1 VGSERI
7 ELVEPGAFGEQRL
20 RLEAETVGSELIE
33 LVEPG
38 AFGEPLGQVGV
49 VQELPVEKR

>member
-1 VGSERI
+1 M

-20 RLEAETVGSELIE
+20 RLEAETVGSEL
-33 LVEPG
+33 VEPG

-49 VQELPVEKR
+49 VQELPVEQR

>member
-1 VGSERI
+1 V
-7 ELVEPGAFGEQRL
+7 
-20 RLEAETVGSELIE
+20 EAETVGSEQIE

-38 AFGEPLGQVGV
+38 AFGEPLVQVGV